1 MAYNE
6 EVAERIRAAFG
17 KREELVEKKMFGG
30 IAFMLAGHMCVGVV
44 DDVLMARVGPD
55 QYREALTRAHAR
67 EMDFT
72 GRSMKGFAFVDPEGF
87 AGEEQLADWIE
98 LCESFVHTLPAK

>member
-1 MAYNE
+1 MAYSE
-6 EVAERIRAAFG
+6 AVAARIRAAFG
-17 KREELVEKKMFGG
+17 KREDLVEKKMFGG

-55 QYREALTRAHAR
+55 QYADALAREHAR

-87 AGEEQLADWIE
+87 ADDENLAEWIG
-98 LCESFVHTLPAK
+98 LCESFVRTLPPK